1 MNAVSKALLLSLK
14 PHYSELIFAGSK
26 KAELRRRSPNG
37 MAGRDVFIYVT
48 SPVMQLMGGFRVG
61 EVLSGTPEEIWDIVS
76 EDAGV
81 DKSEFDTY
89 FAGQSTAYAL
99 KITNVW
105 RFENP
110 VGLAKL
116 RDLFRSFVVP
126 QSWRYVRP
134 EEQLSFQKM
143 RNDIRMNSDNRVTAT
158 V

>member
-1 MNAVSKALLLSLK
+1 M
-14 PHYSELIFAGSK
+14 
-26 KAELRRRSPNG
+26 G
-37 MAGRDVFIYVT
+37 MEGRDVFIYVT
-48 SPVMQLMGGFRVG
+48 SPVMQLKGGFRVG

-81 DKSEFDTY
+81 DKPEFDAY

-110 VGLAKL
+110 VGLTKL
-116 RDLFRSFVVP
+116 RDLFQSFVVP

-134 EEQLSFQKM
+134 EEQLSFQEM
-143 RNDIRMNSDNRVTAT
+143 RNAIRINSENALSAAV
-158 V
+158 